1 MLIGLGCVQSDDS
14 SLWKNMHSFERSK
27 SGGAGGLLVQRAL
40 SEKKTG
46 LFSKR
51 LVPGSTFAWLSL
63 ARLSLI
69 DQLAKFCIGKSTT

>member
-40 SEKKTG
+40 SEKKNRIVQQKTCTR
-46 LFSKR
+46 FNFC
-51 LVPGSTFAWLSL
+51 LVEPGKVEP
-63 ARLSLI
+63 
-69 DQLAKFCIGKSTT
+69 D